1 MEVLFNNFASGTLLN
16 DILGSDLNITLDV
29 GEGNFFP
36 TPIVGAEYCVCVI
49 EDISGVKEVVHMVE
63 RVGGVLT
70 CVRGQ
75 EGTIA
80 QSYDMGSRI
89 ELRATAGFFEE
100 FVDAG
105 TY

>member
-16 DILGSDLNITLDV
+16 DILGSDAIIELDA

-49 EDISGVKEVVHMVE
+49 EDISGIKEVIHMLE
-63 RVGGVLT
+63 RVGDVLT
-70 CVRGQ
+70 CSRGE

-80 QSYDMGSRI
+80 QSYDAGSRL